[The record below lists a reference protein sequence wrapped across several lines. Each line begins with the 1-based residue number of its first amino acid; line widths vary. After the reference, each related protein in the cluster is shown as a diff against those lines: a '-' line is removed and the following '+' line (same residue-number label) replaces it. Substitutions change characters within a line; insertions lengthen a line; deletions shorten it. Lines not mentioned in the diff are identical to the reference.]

1 MITKA
6 QWIKFVKGYGKVVRI
21 VMVIGAIGVVVVGL
35 KTCGVY

>member
-6 QWIKFVKGYGKVVRI
+6 QWIKFVKAYGKFVTVVF
-21 VMVIGAIGVVVVGL
+21 VLAAIGVVVVGL